1 MSNHKFRIE
10 QNIFVLPIKM
20 PGVIKNQINSSTDE
34 KTYEVEVN
42 YQSRI
47 WKATF
52 YESEL
57 SDVKETLSQPDTKY
71 LANPNLK
78 GTTIERSKRKDP
90 ERRARGK

>member
-20 PGVIKNQINSSTDE
+20 PGVIKNQIKPSTDE
-34 KTYEVEVN
+34 NIYEVEVN
-42 YQSRI
+42 YQNRI

-57 SDVKETLSQPDTKY
+57 SDIKETLS
-71 LANPNLK
+71 
-78 GTTIERSKRKDP
+78 
-90 ERRARGK
+90 

>member
-1 MSNHKFRIE
+1 MSNHKFRAK
-10 QNIFVLPIKM
+10 QNVFILPIKM

-57 SDVKETLSQPDTKY
+57 SDVKETLS
-71 LANPNLK
+71 
-78 GTTIERSKRKDP
+78 
-90 ERRARGK
+90 

>member
-1 MSNHKFRIE
+1 MSNNKFRIE

-57 SDVKETLSQPDTKY
+57 SDVKETLS
-71 LANPNLK
+71 
-78 GTTIERSKRKDP
+78 
-90 ERRARGK
+90 

>member
-20 PGVIKNQINSSTDE
+20 SGVIKNQIKSSVDE
-34 KTYEVEVN
+34 KAYEVEVN
-42 YQSRI
+42 YQNRI

-57 SDVKETLSQPDTKY
+57 SETEKTLS
-71 LANPNLK
+71 
-78 GTTIERSKRKDP
+78 
-90 ERRARGK
+90 